1 MALSIVVVWLVR
13 RMARETAGLGLLEVK
28 AARTVAESVAHRH
41 RPCVVEVAP
50 AQRADLAACMPV
62 VSASSMDMLFI
73 DFCAVL
79 IEPKHVVPA
88 EAEGRPLAGRRRVA
102 HLFLFCPGVG
112 SRRPR
117 QWPSC
122 GARRDPGLPG
132 PGPKDLPGLAR
143 PTLPDAR
150 GAPPASSR
158 PGAHA
163 TPHGPSRGGG
173 PRRRS
178 GLSGRLSQPVPPTRN
193 PEGPKMNKLR

>member
-1 MALSIVVVWLVR
+1 MWLVR
-13 RMARETAGLGLLEVK
+13 GMAREAAGLGLLEVE
-28 AARTVAESVAHRH
+28 AARAVAESVAHRH

-143 PTLPDAR
+143 S
-150 GAPPASSR
+150 APPGSPGGRRQR
-158 PGAHA
+158 PRVPARTRPPQPVTGWW
-163 TPHGPSRGGG
+163 

-178 GLSGRLSQPVPPTRN
+178 GLSSRLSQPVPPTRN

>member
-1 MALSIVVVWLVR
+1 
-13 RMARETAGLGLLEVK
+13 MARETAGLGLLEVK

-163 TPHGPSRGGG
+163 TPAARHGPSRGGG

-178 GLSGRLSQPVPPTRN
+178 RFSGRPSQPVPLTRN
-193 PEGPKMNKLR
+193 PEGPKMNKIR

>member
-13 RMARETAGLGLLEVK
+13 GIAREAAGLGLLEVE
-28 AARTVAESVAHRH
+28 AAQTVAESVAHRH

-88 EAEGRPLAGRRRVA
+88 EAEGRPLAGRRRIA
-102 HLFLFCPGVG
+102 HLCLSCPGVG

-117 QWPSC
+117 QWAILWGSSGPRPPRTRSQ
-122 GARRDPGLPG
+122 RPPRPRPPG
-132 PGPKDLPGLAR
+132 PTGQPG
-143 PTLPDAR
+143 

-163 TPHGPSRGGG
+163 TPAARHGMVAKAPLGTLEPAVPARATHQK
-173 PRRRS
+173 PRRA
-178 GLSGRLSQPVPPTRN
+178 
-193 PEGPKMNKLR
+193 